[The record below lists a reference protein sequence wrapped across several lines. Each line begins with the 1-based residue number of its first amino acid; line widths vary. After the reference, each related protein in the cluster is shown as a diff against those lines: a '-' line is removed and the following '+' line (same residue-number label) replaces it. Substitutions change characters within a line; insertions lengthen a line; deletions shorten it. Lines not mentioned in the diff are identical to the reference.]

1 MRRTLL
7 ALALVTA
14 MALAVVAAP
23 GMSGAAPRLQRFA
36 PAKGIM
42 TLSKLHLSGSQAR
55 AAAPLVSWTSAGTMQ
70 NAVQEIGGG
79 AFFNGRGYVPGG
91 FLTETPPTL
100 LDKMQIYNSQANTW
114 VTDPQPMP
122 FGPWGDAAVCTDN
135 TGKVHVVNGVD
146 GSFLYAAHQ
155 VYDPAQPAGSRW
167 TTLPYP
173 LLADGITT
181 YFSQSSGCVVI
192 GNVLFLYG
200 GYAAIG
206 DPNDPTLTANP
217 TKATWAFNLTSGVW
231 TDTGKLMKTAR
242 MWFAYGRAGQNVG
255 LAVGGLNNLTTF
267 ASLASGE
274 KFSPTAG
281 WTNIA
286 PMPEG
291 RIAPGL
297 GVLQNN
303 VMVFGG
309 ATGNAQGLTLLGSTN
324 RCALATGCGAWSN
337 ANRDLV
343 APRWFHA
350 FFSGGGKIFAAGG
363 ADTTGASL
371 ASAEHTP

>member
-1 MRRTLL
+1 
-7 ALALVTA
+7 
-14 MALAVVAAP
+14 
-23 GMSGAAPRLQRFA
+23 
-36 PAKGIM
+36 
-42 TLSKLHLSGSQAR
+42 
-55 AAAPLVSWTSAGTMQ
+55 MQ

-91 FLTETPPTL
+91 FIDFTPTL

-122 FGPWGDAAVCTDN
+122 FGPWGDAAVCADS
-135 TGKVHVVNGVD
+135 TGKIHVVNGVD

-155 VYDPAQPAGSRW
+155 IYDPAQPAGSRW
-167 TTLPYP
+167 TTAPYP

-192 GNVLFLYG
+192 GNFLFLYG

-231 TDTGKLMKTAR
+231 TDTLKLMKTAR
-242 MWFAYGRAGQNVG
+242 MWFGYGRAGQNVG

-343 APRWFHA
+343 QPRWFHA

-363 ADTTGASL
+363 ADTTGTSL

>member
-55 AAAPLVSWTSAGTMQ
+55 TAAPLVSWTSAGTLQ
-70 NAVQEIGGG
+70 TGVQEIGGG

-91 FLTETPPTL
+91 FIDFAPTL
-100 LDKMQIYNSQANTW
+100 LDKMQIYNSQNNTW

-122 FGPWGDAAVCTDN
+122 FGPWGDAAVCADT
-135 TGKVHVVNGVD
+135 TGKIHVVNGVD

-155 VYDPAQPAGSRW
+155 VYDPAAPLGSRW
-167 TTLPYP
+167 STAPYP

-192 GNVLFLYG
+192 GNILFLFA

-217 TKATWAFNLTSGVW
+217 AKATWAFNLQSGVW

-242 MWFAYGRAGQNVG
+242 MWFGYGRAGQS
-255 LAVGGLNNLTTF
+255 AVVAGGVNNLTTF
-267 ASLASGE
+267 VSLPGAE
-274 KFSPTAG
+274 KFSPSAG
-281 WTNIA
+281 WTNMA

-297 GVLQNN
+297 GVLQSN

-324 RCALATGCGAWSN
+324 RCSLTTGCGTWTN

-343 APRWFHA
+343 EPRWFHA
-350 FFSGGGKIFAAGG
+350 FFSGGGKVFAAGG
-363 ADTTGASL
+363 ADTTGTSL